1 MKSIVITGVSTG
13 IGYGATVELLNHGYQ
28 VFGSVRTKEDAD
40 ILRQQ
45 FGQNF
50 VPLIFD
56 VTDHAAIYKAAE
68 EVKTKLNGTGLTALI
83 SNAGAAE
90 GGPLMH
96 QPIDIF
102 QRHLDI
108 LVTGQLVTMQAFLP
122 LLGAQEKYPHKP
134 GRIIT
139 ISSISG
145 KMASP
150 FLGAYVASKHALEG
164 IAKTLQIEL
173 QIYGIDVI
181 IVGPGL
187 IKTKIWDKMT
197 DDLFEKYKHTH
208 YYESYKYF
216 VSFFKKAIPAE
227 ALELDDFSK
236 RLRKIIEA
244 EKPKTRYS
252 IVKNKFKN
260 WTLPNLL
267 SPRMQ
272 GKLIA
277 KMFHFKNQTITR

>member
-13 IGYGATVELLNHGYQ
+13 IGYGAATEFLKHGYQ
-28 VFGSVRTKEDAD
+28 VFGSVRKKEDAD
-40 ILRQQ
+40 KLQLQ
-45 FGQNF
+45 FGKNF
-50 VPLIFD
+50 IPLVFD
-56 VTDHAAIYKAAE
+56 ITDHTAIYKAAE
-68 EVKTKLNGTGLTALI
+68 QVKANVSGEGLTALI

-96 QPIDIF
+96 VPIDIF
-102 QRHLDI
+102 KKHLDI
-108 LVTGQLVTMQAFLP
+108 LVTGQLVTIQAFLP

-134 GRIIT
+134 GRIVV

-187 IKTKIWDKMT
+187 VKTKIWDKMT
-197 DDLFEKYKHTH
+197 DDLFEKYRQTH
-208 YYESYKYF
+208 YYDSYKYF
-216 VSFFKKAIPAE
+216 VNFFKKAIPKE
-227 ALELDDFSK
+227 AIELYDFSRK
-236 RLRKIIEA
+236 LRKITESP
-244 EKPKTRYS
+244 KPKTRYS

-260 WTLPNLL
+260 WTLPRLL
-267 SPRMQ
+267 TPRLQ
-272 GKLIA
+272 GKIIA
-277 KMFHFKNQTITR
+277 KMFQFKKQTP

>member
-13 IGYGATVELLNHGYQ
+13 IGYGATVEFLNSGYQ

-40 ILRQQ
+40 KLSQQ

-50 VPLIFD
+50 VPMIFD
-56 VTDHAAIYKAAE
+56 VTDYAAIYKAAE
-68 EVKTKLNGTGLTALI
+68 EVKTKIKGTGLTALI

-96 QPIDIF
+96 LPIDIF

-108 LVTGQLVTMQAFLP
+108 LVTGQLVTIQAFLP
-122 LLGAQEKYPHKP
+122 LLGAQENYPHKP
-134 GRIIT
+134 GRIMT

-145 KMASP
+145 AMASP
-150 FLGAYVASKHALEG
+150 FLGAYVAAKHALEG
-164 IAKTLQIEL
+164 ISKTLQIEL

-187 IKTKIWDKMT
+187 VKTKIWDKMT
-197 DDLFEKYKHTH
+197 DDLFEKYRHTH
-208 YYESYKYF
+208 YYDSYKYF
-216 VSFFKKAIPAE
+216 VSFFKKAIPNE

-236 RLRKIIEA
+236 TIRQIIESQ
-244 EKPKTRYS
+244 KPKTRYS
-252 IVKNKFKN
+252 LVKNKFKN
-260 WTLPNLL
+260 WTLPRLL
-267 SPRMQ
+267 SQRTQAKVM
-272 GKLIA
+272 A
-277 KMFHFKNQTITR
+277 KMFQFKNQRVR